1 MVVRRL
7 GGVGSGFAAMWP
19 PYTHSHRPDRAHRC
33 PWQRVKLPGRG
44 SRRCPRA
51 GDHHWCRELRV
62 EPRVAR
68 MSEYT
73 QGGRRAGKRQGL
85 VREGL
90 RDFVEITLP
99 PSCKHSA
106 GAFTPFF
113 FIIIYLPPGTIVG
126 NKAASLPARATSFVC
141 RAEPPH
147 GQEPALCRWP
157 DSYRGVSFPHR
168 KVRENLGT
176 PERPKPSSAIG
187 CGNWDDGRGKEVG

>member
-1 MVVRRL
+1 MGIYLLTGSLKLWVKLQGVELWAGRSRCH
-7 GGVGSGFAAMWP
+7 GWWFADRGVGSGFAAVWP
-19 PYTHSHRPDRAHRC
+19 PHTHSHRPDRAHRC

-62 EPRVAR
+62 EPRVAQ

-113 FIIIYLPPGTIVG
+113 LLLFI
-126 NKAASLPARATSFVC
+126 C
-141 RAEPPH
+141 
-147 GQEPALCRWP
+147 
-157 DSYRGVSFPHR
+157 HR
-168 KVRENLGT
+168 EQ
-176 PERPKPSSAIG
+176 
-187 CGNWDDGRGKEVG
+187 